1 MRSREKRDLISK
13 LCKPLIHPQKKNDR
27 VHFVL
32 GLSPREVRDHRK
44 PRLRRRYADF
54 NSTHD
59 KTCGLSGWP
68 DRYNPSNIGILEDYL
83 YHQTRSEGYDC
94 LANLAILKLFVVF
107 PDIPIAMNLISSY
120 RYQFNPTLYNS
131 DVVIHILIK
140 ALTSSPFPDFHLC
153 VSLLDERP
161 SSANADEPDPLPSIL
176 PQLQQLYALLQ
187 QCRFPAFWVLYLS
200 EEYRVLR
207 EEYTVESVAFEDS
220 VRGVVVRAVKA
231 AFTKIGVKRLSGYF
245 NLESMFSSAHSN

>member
-1 MRSREKRDLISK
+1 MG
-13 LCKPLIHPQKKNDR
+13 
-27 VHFVL
+27 VL
-32 GLSPREVRDHRK
+32 VVINPNF
-44 PRLRRRYADF
+44 ADF
-54 NSTHD
+54 YTS
-59 KTCGLSGWP
+59 
-68 DRYNPSNIGILEDYL
+68 
-83 YHQTRSEGYDC
+83 
-94 LANLAILKLFVVF
+94 
-107 PDIPIAMNLISSY
+107 

-187 QCRFPAFWVLYLS
+187 QCRFPAFWSLYFS

-207 EEYTVESVAFEDS
+207 EEYTVESVSFEDS
-220 VRGVVVRAVKA
+220 VRKVVVRAVKA
-231 AFTKIGVKRLSGYF
+231 AFTRIGVKRLGSYF
-245 NLESMFSSAHSN
+245 NLEGTFFSI

>member
-1 MRSREKRDLISK
+1 MSEPTSSWVCPPERTEIIENL
-13 LCKPLIHPQKKNDR
+13 
-27 VHFVL
+27 V
-32 GLSPREVRDHRK
+32 
-44 PRLRRRYADF
+44 
-54 NSTHD
+54 
-59 KTCGLSGWP
+59 SGV

-83 YHQTRSEGYDC
+83 YHQTRSEEYDC
-94 LANLAILKLFVVF
+94 LANLAILKL
-107 PDIPIAMNLISSY
+107 
-120 RYQFNPTLYNS
+120 YQFNSTLYNS

-187 QCRFPAFWVLYLS
+187 QCRFPAFWILYLS
-200 EEYRVLR
+200 EDYRVLR

-220 VRGVVVRAVKA
+220 VRKVVVRAVKA
-231 AFTKIGVKRLSGYF
+231 AFTRIGVKRLSSYF
-245 NLESMFSSAHSN
+245 NLEGSAFETFVSKLGWTIENEVVIVPPNPDNQIRSTVVHETITLPQLVKVITHTARTG

>member
-1 MRSREKRDLISK
+1 MSSSQQEDRAVYPSRS
-13 LCKPLIHPQKKNDR
+13 
-27 VHFVL
+27 
-32 GLSPREVRDHRK
+32 
-44 PRLRRRYADF
+44 
-54 NSTHD
+54 
-59 KTCGLSGWP
+59 

-83 YHQTRSEGYDC
+83 YHQTRSEEYDC
-94 LANLAILKLFVVF
+94 LANLAILKLSATLL
-107 PDIPIAMNLISSY
+107 DIPIAMNLTPQILKS

-176 PQLQQLYALLQ
+176 PQLQQLYALLR
-187 QCRFPAFWVLYLS
+187 QCRFPAFWTLYLS
-200 EEYRVLR
+200 EDYRVLR

-220 VRGVVVRAVKA
+220 IRKVVVRAVKA
-231 AFTKIGVKRLSGYF
+231 VFVRISVNRLSSYF
-245 NLESMFSSAHSN
+245 YLEGMLFSTQPNRKLNTNLL

>member
-1 MRSREKRDLISK
+1 L
-13 LCKPLIHPQKKNDR
+13 
-27 VHFVL
+27 
-32 GLSPREVRDHRK
+32 
-44 PRLRRRYADF
+44 ADF
-54 NSTHD
+54 HTS
-59 KTCGLSGWP
+59 
-68 DRYNPSNIGILEDYL
+68 
-83 YHQTRSEGYDC
+83 
-94 LANLAILKLFVVF
+94 
-107 PDIPIAMNLISSY
+107 

-187 QCRFPAFWVLYLS
+187 QCRFPAFWSLYLS

-207 EEYTVESVAFEDS
+207 EEYTVESVSFEDS
-220 VRGVVVRAVKA
+220 VRKVVIRAVKA
-231 AFTKIGVKRLSGYF
+231 AFTKIGVKRLSSYF
-245 NLESMFSSAHSN
+245 NLERMSFPLNPNENSTQWFFRDCI